1 MCLNVFCFLFFCC
14 RLLWIRS
21 RFVYL
26 FKHFVQNSF
35 KNGFFNFSAMSFLK
49 KGQTKSQPPLGLLLV
64 LQATDGQDELVS
76 TQKRCFLLGF
86 IH

>member
-1 MCLNVFCFLFFCC
+1 
-14 RLLWIRS
+14 
-21 RFVYL
+21 
-26 FKHFVQNSF
+26 
-35 KNGFFNFSAMSFLK
+35 MSFLK